1 MLALFLMLSCT
12 KESGQKFSINS
23 GSNQVRNPNTPP
35 DSQFLSFDFI
45 SKKYSNGDTQHLKW
59 KHIYAFYENGFLIFD
74 GLKYHIFYMYIN
86 LNGALLD
93 TLKTPFFIDEKRIYP
108 VNLFYN
114 DYVCSVS
121 PSDTFLYA
129 KITINKISKLYI
141 RGTFRSIAIFKKYY
155 DNDTGYINRGNF
167 VLSRI

>member
-1 MLALFLMLSCT
+1 MHVKLHHMQISLLMLALFLMLSCT

-93 TLKTPFFIDEKRIYP
+93 TLKTPFFIDEKK
-108 VNLFYN
+108 
-114 DYVCSVS
+114 
-121 PSDTFLYA
+121 A
-129 KITINKISKLYI
+129 
-141 RGTFRSIAIFKKYY
+141 G
-155 DNDTGYINRGNF
+155 
-167 VLSRI
+167 